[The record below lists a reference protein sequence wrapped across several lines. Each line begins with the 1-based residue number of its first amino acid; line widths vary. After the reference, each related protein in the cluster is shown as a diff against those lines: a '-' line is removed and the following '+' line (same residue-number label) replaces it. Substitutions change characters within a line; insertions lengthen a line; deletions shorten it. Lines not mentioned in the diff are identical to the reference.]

1 MRSARSLFNSA
12 VFWKTVKRFWPI
24 WALYAFVW
32 VLRMPGRMISASAQ
46 ALHDA
51 SWYAV
56 TAASETAMWL
66 CPAAALAAALAVF
79 SHLYSERSAN
89 FYAALPVGRRA
100 MFISCAAAGIVPLL
114 AANLAV
120 LALSYVTK
128 FAVGIPESGP
138 WSGLWIWFAAVS
150 LELLAYYGL
159 AVLCAMLTGHKV
171 VMPLLFA
178 AVNIA
183 AVCLASVAESVPA
196 TFSYGYAGGGWDW
209 ATDLSPLIALVSN
222 VWWESSYGAA
232 DGMTYSLVGWNY
244 ILAYGILGA
253 LLLPL
258 AYVCYRRRA
267 MESAGDVVAIAPLRP
282 VFKYFAGLACGF
294 LLGALFYEVFFSPD
308 RSDAGVGEA
317 LQYSLCMAAG
327 AFIGVFAAEMLLKKR
342 FAVFRG
348 KGSYIGWLAVTALC
362 AAFVFGCVYDVTGYE
377 KRIPGADEVETV
389 VISGGGERAELG
401 DDESIG
407 LVRGLHALAIENE
420 DENRAAR
427 SRGTFVYCTISYH
440 MHDGGRLE
448 RRYWISEG
456 LTDGLELLD
465 EVLNSPLAIMQRM
478 NARNGVTPGMVADC
492 TVYYRLPDD
501 RQTLAKKL
509 SAEECAALYNE
520 CIYPELREGELGRV
534 GFSESDAYLAENYDC
549 TIGIEYSSGEYF
561 AVTPGVGAE
570 KTAERLSELGV
581 ELHTLEET
589 GYAFPA
595 VN

>member
-120 LALSYVTK
+120 LALGYVTK
-128 FAVGIPESGP
+128 FAAGIPESGP

-150 LELLAYYGL
+150 LELLAFYGL

-222 VWWESSYGAA
+222 VWWESSYSAA

-258 AYVCYRRRA
+258 AYACYRRRA

-401 DDESIG
+401 DDESI
-407 LVRGLHALAIENE
+407 
-420 DENRAAR
+420 
-427 SRGTFVYCTISYH
+427 
-440 MHDGGRLE
+440 DGGRLD
-448 RRYWISEG
+448 RRYCISEG
-456 LTDGLELLD
+456 LTDDLELLD
-465 EVLNSPLAIMQRM
+465 EILNSPLAIMQRM